1 MEEISEMGRKGETIK
16 GEDFAKEIIAKEM
29 KPYIDLQKA
38 IAKLIEGIE
47 KAIKEQ

>member
-1 MEEISEMGRKGETIK
+1 
-16 GEDFAKEIIAKEM
+16 M